1 MNLTY
6 ISSAED
12 LNECLSVLNQQS
24 QIAVDLEFDKNR
36 FRYGFNLC
44 LVQIFADERCFI
56 IDPLSPQLAIQTLF
70 PVFDNPSIRKVV
82 YSFGEDLRL
91 LHSLGCFPQ
100 NIYDIAIATRLLD
113 YPQASLATI
122 LNEVLG
128 IEINKSSQK
137 SNWFNRPLSNS
148 QIDYAAKDVLYL
160 FDLYDQLNEAAKEK
174 GVEGWVAEENAVF
187 DKVSYAHIDNNSYLK
202 EKDKVGLT
210 EHEYYVYKML
220 LAFREAIAKKMNRPS
235 YQIIDKNY
243 LNELAQRPSQIHRF
257 HKIRAVFKSLKTDE
271 FKKELED
278 KRHSFETEADRL
290 GLSRT
295 EKEIKKIDAEEY
307 KTRKLQRQQRDKVK
321 KQLFKPIQAK
331 VRELYGEHVVTYILG
346 NRLMDDLIAGNIE
359 QLRLYKKK
367 LFLEIASTL
376 DLDIDVYLEE
386 TAEE

>member
-6 ISSAED
+6 ISSAEA

-100 NIYDIAIATRLLD
+100 NIYDIAIATRLLN

-137 SNWFNRPLSNS
+137 SNWFNRPLSNN

-220 LAFREAIAKKMNRPS
+220 LAFREAIAQKMNRPS

-278 KRHSFETEADRL
+278 KRLSFETEADRL

-295 EKEIKKIDAEEY
+295 EKEIKKIDPEEY
-307 KTRKLQRQQRDKVK
+307 KSRKLQRQQRDKVK

-367 LFLEIASTL
+367 LFTEIATTL